1 MHILGILT
9 QVVEELNPKSINL
22 RFIRFMSPV
31 MKDIVTSRLPT
42 PSI

>member
-22 RFIRFMSPV
+22 RFIRFMSPEHRV
-31 MKDIVTSRLPT
+31 YILLP
-42 PSI
+42 SNLNLN